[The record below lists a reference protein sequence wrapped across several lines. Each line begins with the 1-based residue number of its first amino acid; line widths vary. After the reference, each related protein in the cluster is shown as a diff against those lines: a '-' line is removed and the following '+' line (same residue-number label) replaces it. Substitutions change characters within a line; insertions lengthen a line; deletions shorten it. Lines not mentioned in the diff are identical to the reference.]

1 MEFNQQKACSMYKH
15 PGEKKLQRR
24 GSLPDKDDA
33 QHQINQQAS
42 QLPVFLSSFIGRQH
56 QQPVAQQN
64 QSSATAF
71 SFGYSG
77 DAINP
82 QNPHIYHIVD
92 TRSDTAL
99 VGKATINFDMPKISP
114 GKDIK
119 DAEGRTY
126 KGTVDYYLSHSS
138 PGNMFTGV
146 LNIKTGQIDLYPLSI
161 GRNDMIDYDWGQK
174 EFSNKTHDSEK
185 AIMHPGQGSKTPV
198 SHLQLLSKLNASDRG
213 SDYIGFTF
221 CDTRSIRNHGD
232 FFANSQVSMLYG
244 ASRSLNANHVNI
256 LKDDSSVI
264 SGANN
269 LDSHNKNN
277 SIFTYHLPIEIKRD
291 ILTGIKGIMCE
302 SEGWQ
307 RAIDK
312 ELSRDDMNVNY
323 YQEQKNKQNKPV
335 PFRF

>member
-1 MEFNQQKACSMYKH
+1 MYKH
-15 PGEKKLQRR
+15 PSEKNHQRR
-24 GSLPDKDDA
+24 GSLPDRDDSK
-33 QHQINQQAS
+33 HPINQQVSPATAS
-42 QLPVFLSSFIGRQH
+42 RQPVFLSSLIGRQ
-56 QQPVAQQN
+56 QQVAQQN
-64 QSSATAF
+64 QSSTIA
-71 SFGYSG
+71 SSSGYSG
-77 DAINP
+77 DSINP
-82 QNPHIYHIVD
+82 QKSHIYHIVD
-92 TRSDTAL
+92 TRSENAL

-119 DAEGRTY
+119 DSEGRTY

-138 PGNMFTGV
+138 PGNMYTGV

-198 SHLQLLSKLNASDRG
+198 SHLQLLSKLNAIDMS
-213 SDYIGFTF
+213 SDYVGFTF
-221 CDTRSIRNHGD
+221 CDTRSIRKHGD

-256 LKDDSSVI
+256 LKDDSSVV
-264 SGANN
+264 SGTNN
-269 LDSHNKNN
+269 LDAHNRNE

-291 ILTGIKGIMCE
+291 ILTGIKAIMGE

-307 RAIDK
+307 REIDK
-312 ELSRDDMNVNY
+312 ELSRADMKVDY
-323 YQEQKNKQNKPV
+323 YYEQKNKQNKPA
-335 PFRF
+335 PFRIYI